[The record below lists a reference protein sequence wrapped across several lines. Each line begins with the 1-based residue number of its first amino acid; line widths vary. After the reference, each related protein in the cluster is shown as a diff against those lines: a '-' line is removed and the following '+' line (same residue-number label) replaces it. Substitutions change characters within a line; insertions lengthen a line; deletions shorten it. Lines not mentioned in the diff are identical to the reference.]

1 MALAESITLPPPTA
15 SIKST
20 LLFLQSSIPFLTK
33 LNLGLGLTPPSSITC
48 NSALFKESK
57 ILSYNPF
64 FLILPLLP
72 PQVLV

>member
-48 NSALFKESK
+48 NPALFIE
-57 ILSYNPF
+57 F
-64 FLILPLLP
+64 
-72 PQVLV
+72 